1 MKRKKIKREGV
12 GVWEGVGGWNGTE
25 GGARM
30 SGGRGVCK
38 VVLVAPTRGGDID

>member
-1 MKRKKIKREGV
+1 MEGGEV
-12 GVWEGVGGWNGTE
+12 EGSGSTE

-30 SGGRGVCK
+30 GARGACK